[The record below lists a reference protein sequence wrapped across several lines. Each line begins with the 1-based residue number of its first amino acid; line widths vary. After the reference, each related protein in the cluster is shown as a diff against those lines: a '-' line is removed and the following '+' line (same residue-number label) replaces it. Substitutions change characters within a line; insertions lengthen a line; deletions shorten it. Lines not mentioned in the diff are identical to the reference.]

1 MPNSCRIVLIYN
13 SITVYRS
20 NMFAFIHDY
29 YMYVL
34 YIIYMYMY
42 IPCTVHTCIV
52 YMYMYKLL
60 IQVYLYALHC
70 TVYL

>member
-1 MPNSCRIVLIYN
+1 MPNSCRIVLIYI

-20 NMFAFIHDY
+20 NVFTFIHDY

-34 YIIYMYMY
+34 YIAYMYMD

-52 YMYMYKLL
+52 YMYMYKLHISL
-60 IQVYLYALHC
+60 CPALYCIPLS
-70 TVYL
+70 

>member
-1 MPNSCRIVLIYN
+1 MCSLLYMTTTCMCYIV
-13 SITVYRS
+13 
-20 NMFAFIHDY
+20 
-29 YMYVL
+29 
-34 YIIYMYMY
+34 YMYMD